1 MNKCYY
7 APGIAKRTKPSSVQ
21 KVQKVQKGWRGGLQS
36 DRQSHRLVIT
46 RSRLTKPHDP
56 VVSHEPRRSYPG
68 CFRDLRSGHMQKMVH
83 ALNRFAPLVMR
94 AHLALPHPCGVRP
107 WLLPRHHN
115 NEISFLFLFAFPF
128 LLFCLPPNVFL
139 FLFASQ
145 CQSPMSESQRQLSQ
159 SKPAAG
165 NKCKSKVYNV
175 CSDVEWMAR
184 MSGQRCGLLA
194 APDGPAVAS
203 RNRSNEYQQQK

>member
-1 MNKCYY
+1 M
-7 APGIAKRTKPSSVQ
+7 
-21 KVQKVQKGWRGGLQS
+21 
-36 DRQSHRLVIT
+36 
-46 RSRLTKPHDP
+46 
-56 VVSHEPRRSYPG
+56 SHEPPYMCAEATLIAFVIAQRPHAEDGARFEPLCTACDASTSRIATSLRRPS
-68 CFRDLRSGHMQKMVH
+68 V
-83 ALNRFAPLVMR
+83 AFAATSQR
-94 AHLALPHPCGVRP
+94 R
-107 WLLPRHHN
+107 N
-115 NEISFLFLFAFPF
+115 FFSFLVCFPF
-128 LLFCLPPNVFL
+128 SS

-145 CQSPMSESQRQLSQ
+145 CVSVLVCLPMSESQRQLSQ

>member
-1 MNKCYY
+1 MSRINQCYY

-46 RSRLTKPHDP
+46 RSRLTKPHDSA
-56 VVSHEPRRSYPG
+56 VSHEPPYMCAEATLIAFVICAAATCRRWCTLCTACDASTS
-68 CFRDLRSGHMQKMVH
+68 RIATSLRRPS
-83 ALNRFAPLVMR
+83 
-94 AHLALPHPCGVRP
+94 RP

-128 LLFCLPPNVFL
+128 LLFCLPPNVFP

-145 CQSPMSESQRQLSQ
+145 CQSRSANCRSRSRRREVGVKVKCRMFVVMLS
-159 SKPAAG
+159 G
-165 NKCKSKVYNV
+165 
-175 CSDVEWMAR
+175 
-184 MSGQRCGLLA
+184 
-194 APDGPAVAS
+194 
-203 RNRSNEYQQQK
+203 